1 MAIGLYLRTFKQS
14 LWLGWK
20 IDSNWT
26 DPFLFA
32 IYSLIRPFSG
42 LLIVGFIYI
51 VGSAAGGI
59 IDPNYLAF
67 LIVGNVFFI
76 YLVQI
81 ANTMAFLVNE
91 DRSRYEVLTHI
102 YLAPGTIH
110 PYFFGRAFAS
120 ILNATI
126 SVILTLLFSVI
137 IFNNLLNLGVPI
149 DLDRIN
155 YATLVLTIVIGTIGM
170 IFLGYILSSINLV
183 SFRLQWTLSDYVTGF
198 FFLLGGVVFPTSLLP
213 WWLQALARSLPI
225 TYFLDA
231 ARASMANT
239 PIGEMAGDL
248 FLLVIT
254 TAITALVAIF
264 VFRYAEHRARSLGL
278 LDRKSEY

>member
-1 MAIGLYLRTFKQS
+1 MAVGLYLRTFKQS

-32 IYSLIRPFSG
+32 IYSMIRPFSG

-51 VGSAAGGI
+51 VGSAAGGT

-91 DRSRYEVLTHI
+91 DRSRYEVLKHI

-120 ILNATI
+120 MLNATI
-126 SVILTLLFSVI
+126 SVVLTLVFSVF

-149 DLDRIN
+149 QFDRIN
-155 YATLVLTIVIGTIGM
+155 YTALVLTVVIGTVGM

-213 WWLQALARSLPI
+213 WWLQSLARSLPI
-225 TYFLDA
+225 TYFLEA
-231 ARASMANT
+231 ARASIANAR
-239 PIGEMAGDL
+239 IEEMSGDL
-248 FLLVIT
+248 VLLTVT
-254 TAITALVAIF
+254 TVLTTVVAIM

>member
-1 MAIGLYLRTFKQS
+1 MAVGLYLRTFKQS

-32 IYSLIRPFSG
+32 VYSMIRPFSG
-42 LLIVGFIYI
+42 LLIVGFIFI
-51 VGSAAGGI
+51 VGSAAGGK
-59 IDPNYLAF
+59 IDPGYLAF
-67 LIVGNVFFI
+67 IIVGNVFFI

-126 SVILTLLFSVI
+126 SVVLTLIFSVL
-137 IFNNLLNLGVPI
+137 IFNNVLHLGVPI
-149 DLDRIN
+149 DFGTIN
-155 YATLVLTIVIGTIGM
+155 YGALFSTIVVGTFGM

-183 SFRLQWTLSDYVTGF
+183 SFRLQWTLSEYVTGI
-198 FFLLGGVVFPTSLLP
+198 FFLLGGVVFPISLLP
-213 WWLQALARSLPI
+213 VWLREFAQVLPI
-225 TYFLDA
+225 TYFLQA
-231 ARASMANT
+231 ARASV
-239 PIGEMAGDL
+239 AGASFAEFWND
-248 FLLVIT
+248 FLLLSIT
-254 TAITALVAIF
+254 TVGTTLIAIV
-264 VFRYAEHRARSLGL
+264 VYRYAEHRARSLGL